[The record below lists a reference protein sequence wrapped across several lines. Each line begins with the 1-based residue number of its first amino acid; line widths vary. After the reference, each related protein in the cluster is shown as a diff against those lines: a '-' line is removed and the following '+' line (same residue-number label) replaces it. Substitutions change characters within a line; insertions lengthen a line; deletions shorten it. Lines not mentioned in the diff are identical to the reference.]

1 MQKVDEKI
9 LQIISNET
17 KSSIENMSVVTPAI
31 YADIFSKFALSHD
44 ANISEDNKITDDLLS
59 QKIALFTDL
68 QESASINAK
77 KLSDNTDKA
86 LLAIKDKNE
95 STLQG
100 IFKETQ
106 ELQREIERLKKSVY
120 KDELTSA
127 HNRKWLHDYCL
138 EDDSQN
144 FKDSG
149 TLTIIDLN
157 YFKIIN
163 DTYGH
168 VVGDKVLVYI
178 ATQLKKTKES
188 VIRYG
193 GDEFMVIFN
202 ASTTMQ
208 DAISR
213 IDKIREDVIKKSL
226 IVKGSSFKVSFSFG
240 VCSFKKG
247 DSLSDIIESADSNMY
262 EDKIKIKK
270 RITGI

>member
-1 MQKVDEKI
+1 MKKVNEKI

-17 KSSIENMSVVTPAI
+17 KHIIENINIVTPAI
-31 YADIFSKFALSHD
+31 YSDIFSKFALSHNTD
-44 ANISEDNKITDDLLS
+44 VSEDNKITDDLLS

-95 STLQG
+95 STLQEV
-100 IFKETQ
+100 FKETQ

-120 KDELTSA
+120 KDELTNA

-144 FKDSG
+144 FKESG
-149 TLTIIDLN
+149 ILAIIDLN

-270 RITGI
+270 RITSI